1 MADLARAGLRNQASV
16 SVAAHRMTAPRNEVS
31 GNDDDMGEQSV
42 MPCELRNIYTVCPQ
56 GHRLR
61 ALLAFL
67 CKVCGTDGGKVIVF
81 VSTCASVDYFG
92 KVLPLLPKNGLGL
105 QNVKLY
111 AMHGRMPQKRRDGVL
126 ATFTVS
132 VTLQGRN
139 EETQITFSDPPF
151 FVFA

>member
-1 MADLARAGLRNQASV
+1 MARAGLRNPASV
-16 SVAAHRMTAPRNEVS
+16 SVAAHQMAPPNEAS
-31 GNDDDMGEQSV
+31 NNNDMREQSAT
-42 MPCELRNIYTVCPQ
+42 PCELRNIYSICPQ

-67 CKVCGTDGGKVIVF
+67 RKFSGSDGGKAIVF

-92 KVLPLLPKNGLGL
+92 KVLPLLQKNGLGL
-105 QNVKLY
+105 QKMRLY

-139 EETQITFSDPPF
+139 TEPPRITFSDPPF
-151 FVFA
+151 FVFV

>member
-1 MADLARAGLRNQASV
+1 MARAGLRNPASV
-16 SVAAHRMTAPRNEVS
+16 SVAAHQMTVPRNGVS
-31 GNDDDMGEQSV
+31 SNDDDMEEQSV
-42 MPCELRNIYTVCPQ
+42 MPCELRNVYTVCPQ

-67 CKVCGTDGGKVIVF
+67 RKVCGTDGGKVIVF

-126 ATFTVS
+126 ATFIVS

-139 EETQITFSDPPF
+139 EEPQIIFSDPPF